1 MRVVFDSNVLVSAL
15 LLSPSI
21 PATALLKAK
30 STSSTILVSTE
41 VFRELIQVLMRPK
54 FDRYV
59 SKEIRESFLDEF
71 KTLCI
76 NVDIHERV
84 KLCRDPKDNK
94 YLELAL
100 SGKAD
105 CIVTGDRDLL
115 IHNPFR
121 SIRIITPQE
130 FLNDY

>member
-1 MRVVFDSNVLVSAL
+1 MRVIFDSNVLVSAL
-15 LLSPSI
+15 LISPSI

-30 STSSTILVSTE
+30 SSSSTFLVSTE
-41 VFRELIQVLMRPK
+41 VFQELIEVLMRPK

-59 SKEIRESFLDEF
+59 SKEIRESFLEEF

-76 NVDIHERV
+76 NVDVRDRIKV
-84 KLCRDPKDNK
+84 CRDPKDDK
-94 YLELAL
+94 YLELAI

-105 CIVTGDRDLL
+105 CIVSGDRDLL

-121 SIRIITPQE
+121 NIRIITPHQ
-130 FLNDY
+130 FVNDY